1 MSTSFSPS
9 PTALHIEVR
18 PSNYWRSALVI
29 ACSSALTAAY
39 YSALLWWQQAVFAA
53 AAIIYF
59 CLLWRAHNRQR
70 GILQWCSTWI
80 WTADDGVENL
90 WRLRHCTI
98 WPGLT
103 VLTFFNSSRKNF
115 TLTLLPDSL
124 DADSA
129 RRLRVYLNHFPVFDD
144 TDAAE

>member
-1 MSTSFSPS
+1 M
-9 PTALHIEVR
+9 AV
-18 PSNYWRSALVI
+18 
-29 ACSSALTAAY
+29 Y
-39 YSALLWWQQAVFAA
+39 YSALSWWQQAVFVA

-59 CLLWRAHNRQR
+59 CLLWRAHNRQC
-70 GILQWCSTWI
+70 GALQWRSTWI
-80 WTADDGVENL
+80 WIAEDGAENL
-90 WRLRHCTI
+90 LRLRHCTT

-103 VLTFFNSSRKNF
+103 VLTFLNSAQKKF

-144 TDAAE
+144 TEAAE